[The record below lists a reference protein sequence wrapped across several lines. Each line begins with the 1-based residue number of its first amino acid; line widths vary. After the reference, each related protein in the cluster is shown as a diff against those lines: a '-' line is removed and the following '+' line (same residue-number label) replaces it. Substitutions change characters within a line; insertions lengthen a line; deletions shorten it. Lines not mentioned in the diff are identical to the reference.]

1 MVKIHEA
8 PTDYYKS
15 QASSNIFFV
24 RLHFGLEFAAVIL
37 RFHIVTQYE
46 KNVI

>member
-1 MVKIHEA
+1 MKRLQIIIKA
-8 PTDYYKS
+8 QT
-15 QASSNIFFV
+15 SSNIFFV
-24 RLHFGLEFAAVIL
+24 WLQFGLEFAAVIL